1 MTILLGPDYDGD
13 PTALPVGAVRVTG
26 LTGLAS
32 GTIVAVRAT
41 SIHDQQTIE
50 SQFPD
55 LMFRPSLS
63 ERDAIEAF
71 NAGITYPDA
80 TSAKTIYRFFLL
92 GQAYFAAVPVT
103 PYTEPAMDSDGNYLD
118 GAGVY
123 AICAQELSRFVM
135 DRHHLAYSF
144 WAVDVALLASGPVVV
159 GVQDGSDAV
168 LPDLMSADV
177 FYSILESK
185 LNGTC
190 CR

>member
-1 MTILLGPDYDGD
+1 MTILLGPDYEGD
-13 PTALPVGAVRVTG
+13 TTALPVGAVRAPG

-32 GTIVAVRAT
+32 GTIVAVRST
-41 SIHDQQTIE
+41 SIHDQQVIE

-55 LMFRPSLS
+55 LTFRPSLS
-63 ERDAIEAF
+63 ERDAIEVF

-80 TSAKTIYRFFLL
+80 TSASTIYRFFLL

-103 PYTEPAMDSDGNYLD
+103 PYTEPAMGPDGRYLD
-118 GAGVY
+118 GAAVY
-123 AICAQELSRFVM
+123 AVCAQELSRFVM

-144 WAVDVALLASGPVVV
+144 WAVDVALLPDGPAVVV
-159 GVQDGSDAV
+159 VQDGSAAT
-168 LPDLMSADV
+168 LPDLMDSNV

-185 LNGTC
+185 LNGSC